1 MIISPSARQV
11 ILHPVGFAWRV
22 LRGFVA
28 NQGLLLAG
36 AIAYYALLSL
46 VPLLILS
53 VILLSHL
60 VDQALL
66 IETLAHY
73 LEWLVPSQC
82 SAVLS
87 DISRFLESRAAIGAV
102 LFITMLFFS
111 SLAFSVVEKAMAVI
125 FTHRHA
131 GQKRHAL
138 ISAILPY
145 LFVFALVV
153 LLLFVSGLGIAVQ
166 TVAEEN
172 IQLFGQSWSL
182 MGLSAPARYLLG
194 LGVETLIFAALYMIM
209 PVGNTRLRHALFGG
223 FTAALLWE
231 ATRHGLS
238 WYFTSISKASIVYG
252 SLTTS
257 VVVLL
262 SMEFG
267 ATLLLLGAQVIAEYE
282 KIGSNL
288 APPAPDIMA
297 K

>member
-11 ILHPVGFAWRV
+11 ILHPVGFVWRV
-22 LRGFVA
+22 LRGFAA

-66 IETLAHY
+66 IETLTHY
-73 LEWLVPSQC
+73 LEWLVPSQS

-111 SLAFSVVEKAMAVI
+111 SLAFAVVEKAMAVI
-125 FTHRHA
+125 FAHRHA

-138 ISAILPY
+138 ISAVLPY
-145 LFVFALVV
+145 MFVFSLVI

-166 TVAEEN
+166 TLAEEN
-172 IQLFGQSWSL
+172 IQLFGRSWSL
-182 MGLSAPARYLLG
+182 MGLSAPVRYLLG
-194 LGVETLIFAALYMIM
+194 LSVETLIFAALYMIM

-262 SMEFG
+262 SMEFA

-282 KIGSNL
+282 KIGSKPCCL
-288 APPAPDIMA
+288 R
-297 K
+297 